1 MVTRFI
7 AQQAFSPMKQTVDM
21 VVVSIL
27 STIIHQEKVIFSR
40 KKFIAQNIFDVK
52 RIYIEKK
59 RYLN

>member
-52 RIYIEKK
+52 RISIEKK